1 MVPFPSGDAAPILIL
16 MRQWQSPARSMRAP
30 ATLRRNPKFWP
41 VLLLLAGCAV
51 HTESHW
57 QNNAQRNQTFKKVL
71 VVGMSPNFTQRCAFE
86 FSLVS
91 HILSSTVTA
100 FASCDHMTSK
110 DELTR
115 DNIVRVVQSS
125 GADAVV
131 STALVNMELGAT
143 EGGGRDSR
151 GGGYYKATGF
161 GYATDAYGVYG
172 VPVVYGTFV
181 SSPSITTVEGEVH
194 VKTRVYETHGA
205 TLVYTVD
212 TKAKDLESQEHAFS
226 DLAEAIAGTLRHDGL
241 IR

>member
-1 MVPFPSGDAAPILIL
+1 MRAVRPSSGAFWSLIL
-16 MRQWQSPARSMRAP
+16 FLSGGW
-30 ATLRRNPKFWP
+30 
-41 VLLLLAGCAV
+41 LAGCAV
-51 HTESHW
+51 HSTSTW
-57 QNNAQRNQTFKKVL
+57 QPSAQRNQSFKKVL

-91 HILSSTVTA
+91 HILSGTVTA
-100 FASCDHMTSK
+100 LASCDLMTSK

-131 STALVNMELGAT
+131 STALVAMELGAT

-151 GGGYYKATGF
+151 GGGYYKATDF
-161 GYATDAYGVYG
+161 GYATDYYGVYG

-181 SSPSITTVEGEVH
+181 TSPSIMTVEGDVH
-194 VKTRVYETHGA
+194 VATRVYETKGA
-205 TLVYTVD
+205 TLVYTID
-212 TKAKDLESQEHAFS
+212 TKAKGLESQEHGVS
-226 DLAEAIAGTLRHDGL
+226 ELTQAIGDSLKRDGL